1 LKEAVVSLVGYQRNK
16 WCGAGAIDGGNVMLT
31 GDCELSSL
39 RRPKLK
45 IDWKENLVL
54 KVRESNVVEA
64 WFDGIEAQ
72 EMIRKNST
80 FVNSKSRR

>member
-1 LKEAVVSLVGYQRNK
+1 MVGYQKYK

-31 GDCELSSL
+31 EDCELSSL

-45 IDWKENLVL
+45 IGWKENLVL
-54 KVRESNVVEA
+54 KVRGCNVVEA
-64 WFDGIEAQ
+64 WFDGVEAQ

-80 FVNSKSRR
+80 FVNSKSQR